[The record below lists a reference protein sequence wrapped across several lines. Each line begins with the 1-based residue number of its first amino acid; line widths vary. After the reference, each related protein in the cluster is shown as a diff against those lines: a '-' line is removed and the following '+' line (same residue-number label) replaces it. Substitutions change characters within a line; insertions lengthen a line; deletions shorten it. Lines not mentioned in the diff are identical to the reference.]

1 MAMKSRENNRSR
13 QGRIP
18 KALQAIFLASNA
30 GEEVNEPPKNLGF
43 KVFSRLRRTKSTE
56 QVYENPAKNAKTVA
70 PDNDEV
76 RQPCSFSAHP
86 YVNHVL
92 SPPIHLQSK
101 EISKLTQPFPFLG
114 RNSTSTSSGILR

>member
-1 MAMKSRENNRSR
+1 MAMKSRESNRSR

-43 KVFSRLRRTKSTE
+43 KVFRRLRRSKSSE
-56 QVYENPAKNAKTVA
+56 EAYEKPVKNDKSVA
-70 PDNDEV
+70 SDNAEV
-76 RQPCSFSAHP
+76 CQP
-86 YVNHVL
+86 VL

-101 EISKLTQPFPFLG
+101 EISKLTQSFPFC
-114 RNSTSTSSGILR
+114 RPP